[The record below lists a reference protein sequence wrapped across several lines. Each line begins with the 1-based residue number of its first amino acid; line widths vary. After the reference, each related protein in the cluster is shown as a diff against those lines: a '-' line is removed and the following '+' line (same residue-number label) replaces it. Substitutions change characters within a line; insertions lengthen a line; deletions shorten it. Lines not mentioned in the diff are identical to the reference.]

1 MANIQLPDD
10 LFVGLIEDLLNF
22 THYYT
27 EEIIKSDINFEK
39 FLIKKSKNRD
49 KFLIALEITVKS
61 VYKRITDNLTYGTL
75 Q

>member
-39 FLIKKSKNRD
+39 FLSKKSKNRD

-61 VYKRITDNLTYGTL
+61 VYKRIRDNLTYGTL